1 MKTQFVFL
9 ISKAVLQSI
18 RVIFRVNKYTHGNP
32 WQMFNSKFKSYHF
45 CCLTLVYAHSSCSI
59 FLILAVCST
68 PSAYLSNIW
77 LIAARQRVSDFE
89 MRKPCSSSLNSHV
102 RLGVFFV
109 VIFLTPSLHILV
121 LDYRMKLWFITNWWL
136 ISVHFWNLQE
146 VCSRIASFY
155 RSTRHCWVLCQ
166 GTGLIRYHG
175 TYTNLC
181 TNTWYMINKAKQLT
195 IKK

>member
-89 MRKPCSSSLNSHV
+89 MRKSCSSSLNSHL

-109 VIFLTPSLHILV
+109 VIFFNTFL
-121 LDYRMKLWFITNWWL
+121 
-136 ISVHFWNLQE
+136 
-146 VCSRIASFY
+146 
-155 RSTRHCWVLCQ
+155 
-166 GTGLIRYHG
+166 
-175 TYTNLC
+175 TYTCFRLS
-181 TNTWYMINKAKQLT
+181 YEIMIYNKLMADFCAFLELT
-195 IKK
+195 GSLF